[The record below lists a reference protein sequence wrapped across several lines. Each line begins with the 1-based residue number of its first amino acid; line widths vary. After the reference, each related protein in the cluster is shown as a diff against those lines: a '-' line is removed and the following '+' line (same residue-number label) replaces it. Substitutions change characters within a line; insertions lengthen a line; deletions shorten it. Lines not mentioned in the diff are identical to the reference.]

1 MNEIYFVVKGKA
13 QPKQR
18 PRFSNGHTYT
28 PKPTLD
34 YEKKI
39 REAYLSEDFERLS
52 GPLEMVLNFY
62 FEIPKSTPKKLRDQ
76 MLIAKIRPTK
86 RNGDVDNL
94 FKVVADAL
102 NDVAYDDDAQIV
114 QATVN
119 KWYGREP
126 LVEISIRSLADGRE
140 G

>member
-1 MNEIYFVVKGKA
+1 MTDIYFIVKGKA

-18 PRFSNGHTYT
+18 PRFSHGHTYT

-62 FEIPKSTPKKLRDQ
+62 FEIPKSTPKKMRDQ
-76 MLIAKIRPTK
+76 MLIGNVRPIK

-102 NDVAYDDDAQIV
+102 NDVAYDDDSQIV

-119 KWYGREP
+119 KWYSREP
-126 LVEISIRSLADGRE
+126 SVEITIRSLE
-140 G
+140 